1 MRDNTVGTM
10 TSLELWH
17 RVHEHVRAYD
27 MEQVASYYAE
37 DAVLEFPFAPPGMP
51 SRLEGR
57 EAIRAALVRAGEASR
72 AAGRRIVGY
81 SSVRTHETT
90 DPAVVIVEFD
100 LDGEVAST
108 GQTYRLSYIQV
119 VRARDGQLV
128 SFRDYLNPLAMT
140 RLPLATADGGV

>member
-72 AAGRRIVGY
+72 AAAGGSSDTAQLGR
-81 SSVRTHETT
+81 
-90 DPAVVIVEFD
+90 
-100 LDGEVAST
+100 
-108 GQTYRLSYIQV
+108 
-119 VRARDGQLV
+119 
-128 SFRDYLNPLAMT
+128 T
-140 RLPLATADGGV
+140 RRPIRQS